1 MRASFPIHSVKQP
14 TIPVVIARSQRARAK
29 SRGPMTGS
37 ATKQS
42 RAAELDCFATLAM
55 TKSPLFDSL
64 PAHKGSGTPADAY
77 EMSAPAGAVRAT
89 ERRLAP
95 TLRCGRA
102 RLSAFHHGSRQRD
115 FRHLWLSFRPG
126 FLGRGRALDP
136 VRPPQPGG
144 GDLALLH
151 GRYPRLPV
159 PAQGCTSRPGHSAG
173 RLMPEAARERS

>member
-55 TKSPLFDSL
+55 TKPPLYDSL

-89 ERRLAP
+89 VRSACADPPL
-95 TLRCGRA
+95 RA
-102 RLSAFHHGSRQRD
+102 RSPVGVPPRFSPEGLSSPVAQLQARLPGTWPERLIRYARPNRGAEILRFSAGVTRAY
-115 FRHLWLSFRPG
+115 LSQPSG
-126 FLGRGRALDP
+126 APHTP
-136 VRPPQPGG
+136 VIVPGG
-144 GDLALLH
+144 
-151 GRYPRLPV
+151 
-159 PAQGCTSRPGHSAG
+159 
-173 RLMPEAARERS
+173 